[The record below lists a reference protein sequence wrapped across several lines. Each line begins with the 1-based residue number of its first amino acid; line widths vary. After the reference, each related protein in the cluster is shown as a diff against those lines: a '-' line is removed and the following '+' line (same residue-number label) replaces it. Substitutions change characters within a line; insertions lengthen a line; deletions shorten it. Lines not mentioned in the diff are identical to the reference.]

1 MHTIIAKHFLFN
13 RSTLV
18 KRVKYRTNGNEADAE
33 DVVQEAYCRALKY
46 KDSFEMGMNFGHW
59 FSRIVANAYK
69 DWKREQYNHSLNEEF
84 DENEVEPTE
93 DNSVQ
98 NNLIKRIAHEI
109 DLVADTN
116 HKEILR
122 LHLVFG
128 FKLREVV
135 QITHLKYREVTYI
148 ITKFKEQL
156 KVRHA

>member
-13 RSTLV
+13 RCTLV

-93 DNSVQ
+93 DSSVQ
-98 NNLIKRIAHEI
+98 DNLINRISQEI
-109 DLVADTN
+109 ELLEDVE
-116 HKEILR
+116 HKSILR
-122 LHLVFG
+122 LHFVYG
-128 FKLREVV
+128 FKLRELA
-135 QITHLKYREVTYI
+135 QISPLKYREIVYI